1 MAQDVELGRIAYPPA
16 PWHLSGRLWAGAFRT
31 DRPVPLP
38 DGLRHA
44 LGSRMLVVVLARYL
58 EGTLSYDELAIGV
71 PALQGARPGLFVDH
85 MWVNNQ
91 TSVEGGRGIWGLP
104 KQFAEFAWDGRVVR
118 VTDGMGLVAAVTVDG
133 PAVRLPWLW
142 LPVPAIGRIDGQWA
156 VAVGGLRA
164 RLGGA
169 SIGVGEWSARFP
181 YRPASRPLVG
191 VAAEP
196 FRLNMPPPTLLGD
209 RPKRESRADSV
220 RGAGV
225 SCDRDGTEAD
235 PTDGTQASQG

>member
-1 MAQDVELGRIAYPPA
+1 MAQDVELGRIAYSPA

-58 EGTLSYDELAIGV
+58 GGTLCYDELAIGV
-71 PALQGARPGLFVDH
+71 PALHGARPGLFVDR
-85 MWVNNQ
+85 MWVSDPA
-91 TSVEGGRGIWGLP
+91 SVAGGRGIWGLP
-104 KQFAEFAWDGRVVR
+104 KHLAEFAWDGRVVR
-118 VTDGMGLVAAVTVDG
+118 VTDEMGLVAAATVDG
-133 PAVRLPWLW
+133 TADRLPWLW

-169 SIGVGEWSARFP
+169 SISLGEWSARFP